1 MTDAERLDRD
11 IQEILG
17 TGVNRTATVM
27 EMLKERG
34 WSTEVNMPVAYQL
47 LLRGKVDPNGNPTP
61 YRTN

>member
-34 WSTEVNMPVAYQL
+34 WSTEVIMPVAYQL